1 MRKVVSTLLLVCVLA
16 SMLAVSASAANG
28 ISVRYALESEAQAGG
43 RYEIAT
49 DGSIGVKLVVSLGSS
64 MSGVMPVNGYSV
76 IWYVDGMVSGK
87 TSSVTTGGD
96 TAVDVWFSG
105 SELGEGTHSLVPYV
119 EDGDTFQKVAD
130 GSAFTVVVASASPA
144 LTGVVFNRDSVQLKR
159 YAEEYP
165 VFATKVPAE
174 AKGNITYSV
183 QDADGNP
190 SSVATYDASRQA
202 IVATGEGTA
211 YLVATVTDS
220 SGAALTSAKIP
231 VYVTVPVTSIS
242 IDTPYLDLS
251 ETGTTGTIE
260 YTVITENATWPKL
273 QWTSS
278 NPKVATVTLD
288 NGTSNEGKGS
298 ATVTVGSSAGT
309 TTITATSTDGTAV
322 SGKCVVTVKI
332 EEKTLVTVTP
342 VKANLFVG
350 ESTTLTAY
358 VSGKDSENDTAYFDH
373 WYCTSNAVQITRDG
387 NTATVKAVSPT
398 TSPIEVRAYS
408 NDGKYG
414 YALINIT
421 KSEALEITASDTTVK
436 SGKTVT
442 ISVNNARPNET
453 FKWTYTP
460 NDIGFVANAYEKGNN
475 FCIVGGDLEG
485 SITVTCTSNNDSTR
499 TASVLVGINS
509 VDPYG
514 NAYITPKSVNWI
526 RGNGDLVFQ
535 INPFAYW
542 TYLDNQYLNTKSTS
556 LATYWNGALTLKAA
570 YLNTLS
576 NGTHTLK
583 VYTAYDEF
591 NNPTGLVY
599 ANIYISGNGTGAS
612 AAYGDNAH
620 VKGTASNLYFN
631 STSAIKDVYI
641 SGRWIDPANYSLS
654 TDGKTLTLNAAFLNQ
669 LAYGSY
675 TMQLNGTNGS
685 TQSTNFRIVTAN
697 YAPSTGDETNIGLWV
712 AIMILSGAGAVALIP
727 RRKNMM
733 Q

>member
-1 MRKVVSTLLLVCVLA
+1 MRTVVSTLLLVCVLV
-16 SMLAVSASAANG
+16 SMLAAGASADTG
-28 ISVRYALESEAQAGG
+28 VSVSYAFESQAQGDKS
-43 RYEIAT
+43 YEITA
-49 DGSIGVKLVVSLGSS
+49 DGSIGAKLVVTLTDAAPTTNYNLVWS
-64 MSGVMPVNGYSV
+64 
-76 IWYVDGMVSGK
+76 VDGMVRKNASITNGAPIE
-87 TSSVTTGGD
+87 T
-96 TAVDVWFSG
+96 WFSG
-105 SELGEGTHSLVPYV
+105 SELGEGTHSIVPCV
-119 EDGDTFQKVAD
+119 ENGETFQEAARAS
-130 GSAFTVVVASASPA
+130 GFTVIVKSAVPA
-144 LTGVVFNRDSVQLKR
+144 LSGVSFNRDSVQLKR

-174 AKGNITYSV
+174 AKGTITYSV
-183 QDADGNP
+183 QDAEGNP

-202 IVATGEGTA
+202 VVATGEGTA
-211 YLVATVTDS
+211 YIVATVLDE
-220 SGAALTSAKIP
+220 SGTAITSAKIP
-231 VYVTVPVTSIS
+231 VYVTVPVTSIT
-242 IDTPYLDLS
+242 IDTPYLDDS
-251 ETGTTGTIE
+251 NVGEGIK

-278 NPKVATVTLD
+278 NPKVAVVESD
-288 NGTSNEGKGS
+288 DGQGK
-298 ATVTVGSSAGT
+298 ATVKIVGSAGT

-322 SGKCVVTVKI
+322 SGKCVVTLTN
-332 EEKTLVTVTP
+332 EDKTLVTVTP
-342 VKANLFVG
+342 VKADLFVG

-358 VSGKDSENDTAYFDH
+358 VSGKDSEGDTAYFDH
-373 WYCTSNAVQITRDG
+373 WYCTSSAVQITRDG
-387 NTATVKAVSPT
+387 NTAIVKAVSAT
-398 TSPIEVRAYS
+398 NSPIEVRAYS

-414 YALINIT
+414 YALINVT
-421 KSEALEITASDTTVK
+421 KSEALEITASDTIVK

-442 ISVNNARPNET
+442 VAVKNARPNET
-453 FKWTYTP
+453 FTWTYTP
-460 NDIGFVANAYEKGNN
+460 NDVGFVKSAYEKNGN

-485 SITVTCTSNNDSTR
+485 SITVTCTSNNDSSR
-499 TASVLVGINS
+499 TASVLIGINS

-514 NAYITPKSVNWI
+514 NAYITPKAVNWT

-535 INPFAYW
+535 VSPAAYW
-542 TYLDNQYLNTKSTS
+542 TYLDNQFLNTKSTS

-641 SGRWIDPANYSLS
+641 SGKWIDPANYSLS
-654 TDGKTLTLNAAFLNQ
+654 TDGKTITLNSSFLNQ

-697 YAPSTGDETNIGLWV
+697 YAPSTGDEANIGLWV
-712 AIMILSGAGAVALIP
+712 AIMILSGAGAIALIP
-727 RRKNMM
+727 RRKSMM

>member
-28 ISVRYALESEAQAGG
+28 VSVRYALESEAQAGG

-49 DGSIGVKLVVSLGSS
+49 DGSIGVKLVVSLDSS
-64 MSGVMPVNGYSV
+64 TSGVMPVNGYSV

-87 TSSVTTGGD
+87 TSSVATGGD

-119 EDGDTFQKVAD
+119 EDGDTFQKVAQ

-183 QDADGNP
+183 QDAEGNP

-202 IVATGEGTA
+202 VVATGEGTA
-211 YLVATVTDS
+211 YIVATVWDEAGTT
-220 SGAALTSAKIP
+220 ALASAKIP
-231 VYVTVPVTSIS
+231 VYVTVPVTSIT
-242 IDTPYLDLS
+242 IDTPYLDDS
-251 ETGTTGTIE
+251 NVGEGIK

-278 NPKVATVTLD
+278 NPKVAVVESD
-288 NGTSNEGKGS
+288 DGNGK
-298 ATVTVGSSAGT
+298 ATVKVVGSAGT

-322 SGKCVVTVKI
+322 SGKCVVTLTN
-332 EEKTLVTVTP
+332 EDKTLVTVTP
-342 VKANLFVG
+342 VKADLFVG

-358 VSGKDSENDTAYFDH
+358 VSGRDSEGDTAYFDH

-387 NTATVKAVSPT
+387 NTAIVKAVSAT
-398 TSPIEVRAYS
+398 NSPIEVRAYS

-414 YALINIT
+414 YALINVT
-421 KSEALEITASDTTVK
+421 KSEALEITASDTIVK

-442 ISVNNARPNET
+442 ISVDNPRSNET
-453 FKWTYTP
+453 FTWSYTP
-460 NDIGFVANAYEKGNN
+460 NDVGFVANAYEKGNN

-485 SITVTCTSNNDSTR
+485 SITVTCTSNNDSSR
-499 TASVLVGINS
+499 TASVLIGINS

-514 NAYITPKSVNWI
+514 NAYITPKAVNWT

-535 INPFAYW
+535 VNPAAYW
-542 TYLDNQYLNTKSTS
+542 TYLDNQFLNTKSTS

-641 SGRWIDPANYSLS
+641 SGKWIDPANYSLS
-654 TDGKTLTLNAAFLNQ
+654 TDGKTITLNSSFLNQ

-697 YAPSTGDETNIGLWV
+697 YAPSTGDEANIGLWV
-712 AIMILSGAGAVALIP
+712 AIMILSGAGAIALIP

>member
-1 MRKVVSTLLLVCVLA
+1 MRTVVSTLLLVCALV
-16 SMLAVSASAANG
+16 SMLAAGASADAG
-28 ISVRYALESEAQAGG
+28 VSVRYAFESQAQGSQS
-43 RYEIAT
+43 YEITA
-49 DGSIGVKLVVSLGSS
+49 DGSIGAKLVVTLTDAAPTSNYNL
-64 MSGVMPVNGYSV
+64 V
-76 IWYVDGMVSGK
+76 WYVDGVVSK
-87 TSSVTTGGD
+87 TSGVTIGENPIET
-96 TAVDVWFSG
+96 WFSG
-105 SELGEGTHSLVPYV
+105 SELGEGTHSIAPYV
-119 EDGDTFQKVAD
+119 ENGETFQKAAQAP
-130 GSAFTVVVASASPA
+130 GFTVTVKSAVPTLS
-144 LTGVVFNRDSVQLKR
+144 GVSFNRDSVQLKR

-165 VFATKVPAE
+165 VFATKIPAE
-174 AKGNITYSV
+174 AEGTISYSV
-183 QDADGNP
+183 QDAEGNP

-202 IVATGEGTA
+202 LVATGEGTA
-211 YLVATVTDS
+211 YLVAIVTDS
-220 SGAALTSAKIP
+220 NGTAIASAKIP

-242 IDTPYLDLS
+242 IDTPYLDDNNIS
-251 ETGTTGTIE
+251 EGIK

-278 NPKVATVTLD
+278 NPKVATVTSD
-288 NGTSNEGKGS
+288 DGS
-298 ATVTVGSSAGT
+298 GNATVTAGGSAGT

-322 SGKCVVTVKI
+322 SGKCVITLKS
-332 EEKTLVTVTP
+332 EDKTLVTVTP
-342 VKANLFVG
+342 VKADLFVG

-358 VSGKDSENDTAYFDH
+358 VSGKDSEGDTAYFDH

-398 TSPIEVRAYS
+398 NSPIEVRAYS

-453 FKWTYTP
+453 FNWTYTP
-460 NDIGFVANAYEKGNN
+460 SDIGFVANAYEKGNN

-499 TASVLVGINS
+499 TASVLIGINS

-514 NAYITPKSVNWI
+514 NAYITPKSVNWT

-535 INPFAYW
+535 ISPFAYW

-697 YAPSTGDETNIGLWV
+697 YAPSTGDEANIGLWV

>member
-1 MRKVVSTLLLVCVLA
+1 MRTVVSTLLLVCALV
-16 SMLAVSASAANG
+16 SMLAAGASADAG
-28 ISVRYALESEAQAGG
+28 VSVSYAFESQAQGG
-43 RYEIAT
+43 NSYEITA
-49 DGSIGVKLVVSLGSS
+49 DGSIGAKLVVTLTDAAPTTNYKL
-64 MSGVMPVNGYSV
+64 V
-76 IWYVDGMVSGK
+76 WYVDGVVSK
-87 TSSVTTGGD
+87 TADIAIGENPIEM
-96 TAVDVWFSG
+96 WFSG
-105 SELGEGTHSLVPYV
+105 SELGEGTHSIVPYV
-119 EDGDTFQKVAD
+119 ENGETFQRAAQA
-130 GSAFTVVVASASPA
+130 SRFTVIVKSAVPA
-144 LTGVVFNRDSVQLKR
+144 LSGVSFNRDSVQLKR

-165 VFATKVPAE
+165 VYANKIPA
-174 AKGNITYSV
+174 
-183 QDADGNP
+183 DAEGTISYYFENAEGAENKSEP
-190 SSVATYDASRQA
+190 VATYDASRQA
-202 IVATGEGTA
+202 IVATGEGTT
-211 YLVATVTDS
+211 YLVAKASDNK
-220 SGAALTSAKIP
+220 GNEFYAKIP

-242 IDTPYLDLS
+242 IDTPYLDDNNIT
-251 ETGTTGTIE
+251 EGIK
-260 YTVITENATWPKL
+260 YTVITENASWPKL

-278 NPKVATVTLD
+278 NPKVATVTSD
-288 NGTSNEGKGS
+288 DGNGN
-298 ATVTVGSSAGT
+298 ATVTAGGSAGT

-322 SGKCVVTVKI
+322 SGKCVVTLKAADN
-332 EEKTLVTVTP
+332 TLVTVTP
-342 VKANLFVG
+342 VKADLFVG

-358 VSGKDSENDTAYFDH
+358 VSGKDSEGDTAYFDH

-514 NAYITPKSVNWI
+514 NAYITPKSVNWT

-535 INPFAYW
+535 ISPFAYW

-654 TDGKTLTLNAAFLNQ
+654 TDGKTLTLNSAFLNQ

-697 YAPSTGDETNIGLWV
+697 YAPSTGDEANIGLWV

>member
-1 MRKVVSTLLLVCVLA
+1 MKKMRTVVSTLLLVCALV
-16 SMLAVSASAANG
+16 SMLAAGASADAG
-28 ISVRYALESEAQAGG
+28 VSVRYAFESQAQGSQS
-43 RYEIAT
+43 YEITA
-49 DGSIGVKLVVSLGSS
+49 DGSIGAKLVVTLTDAAPTTNYNL
-64 MSGVMPVNGYSV
+64 V
-76 IWYVDGMVSGK
+76 WYVDGVVSK
-87 TSSVTTGGD
+87 TSGVTIGENPIET
-96 TAVDVWFSG
+96 WFSG
-105 SELGEGTHSLVPYV
+105 SELGEGTHSIVPYV
-119 EDGDTFQKVAD
+119 ENGETFQKAAQAP
-130 GSAFTVVVASASPA
+130 GFTVTVKSAVPTLS
-144 LTGVVFNRDSVQLKR
+144 GVSFNRDSVQLKR

-165 VFATKVPAE
+165 VFATKIPAE
-174 AKGNITYSV
+174 AEGTISYSV
-183 QDADGNP
+183 QDAEGNP

-202 IVATGEGTA
+202 LVATGEGTA
-211 YLVATVTDS
+211 YLVAIVTDS
-220 SGAALTSAKIP
+220 NGTAIASAKIP

-242 IDTPYLDLS
+242 IDTPYLDDS
-251 ETGTTGTIE
+251 NIGDGIK

-278 NPKVATVTLD
+278 NPKVATVTSD
-288 NGTSNEGKGS
+288 DGS
-298 ATVTVGSSAGT
+298 GNATVTAGGSAGT

-322 SGKCVVTVKI
+322 SGKCVITLKS
-332 EEKTLVTVTP
+332 EDKTLVTVTP
-342 VKANLFVG
+342 VKADLFVG

-358 VSGKDSENDTAYFDH
+358 VSGKDSEGDTAYFDH

-398 TSPIEVRAYS
+398 NSPIEVRAYS

-453 FKWTYTP
+453 FNWTYTP
-460 NDIGFVANAYEKGNN
+460 SDIGFVANAYEKGNN

-499 TASVLVGINS
+499 TASVLIGINS

-514 NAYITPKSVNWI
+514 NAYITPKSVNWT

-535 INPFAYW
+535 ISPFAYW

-697 YAPSTGDETNIGLWV
+697 YAPSTGDEANIGLWV

>member
-1 MRKVVSTLLLVCVLA
+1 MKKMRKVVSTLLLVCVLA
-16 SMLAVSASAANG
+16 SMLAVSASAANSV
-28 ISVRYALESEAQAGG
+28 SVRYALESEAQAGG

-49 DGSIGVKLVVSLGSS
+49 DGSIGVKLVVEVTGDVLPAG
-64 MSGVMPVNGYSV
+64 GYSV
-76 IWYVDGMVSGK
+76 IWYVDGMPSGK
-87 TSSVTTGGD
+87 TSSVSSSLTT
-96 TAVDVWFSG
+96 ADVWFSG
-105 SELGEGTHSLVPYV
+105 SELGEGTHSIAPYV
-119 EDGDTFQKVAD
+119 EDGDTFQKVAQ
-130 GSAFTVVVASASPA
+130 GSAFTVVVASAAPA

-174 AKGNITYSV
+174 AKGTITYSV
-183 QDADGNP
+183 QDAEGNP

-202 IVATGEGTA
+202 VVATGEGTA
-211 YLVATVTDS
+211 YIVATVLDE
-220 SGAALTSAKIP
+220 SGTAITSAKIP
-231 VYVTVPVTSIS
+231 VYVTVPVTSIT
-242 IDTPYLDLS
+242 IDTPYLDDS
-251 ETGTTGTIE
+251 NVGEGIK

-278 NPKVATVTLD
+278 NPKVAVVESD
-288 NGTSNEGKGS
+288 DGQGK
-298 ATVTVGSSAGT
+298 ATVKVVGSAGT

-322 SGKCVVTVKI
+322 SGKCVVTLTN
-332 EEKTLVTVTP
+332 EDKTLVTVTP
-342 VKANLFVG
+342 VKADLFVG

-358 VSGKDSENDTAYFDH
+358 VSGRDSEGDTAYFDH

-387 NTATVKAVSPT
+387 NTAIVKAVSAT
-398 TSPIEVRAYS
+398 NSPIEVRAYS

-414 YALINIT
+414 YALINVT
-421 KSEALEITASDTTVK
+421 KSEALEITASDTIVK

-442 ISVNNARPNET
+442 VAVKNARPNET
-453 FKWTYTP
+453 FTWTYTP
-460 NDIGFVANAYEKGNN
+460 NDVGFVKSAYEKNGN

-485 SITVTCTSNNDSTR
+485 SITVTCTSNNDSSR
-499 TASVLVGINS
+499 TASVLIGINS

-514 NAYITPKSVNWI
+514 NAYITPKAVNWT

-535 INPFAYW
+535 VSPAAYW
-542 TYLDNQYLNTKSTS
+542 TYLDNQFLNTKSTS

-641 SGRWIDPANYSLS
+641 SGKWIDPANYSLS
-654 TDGKTLTLNAAFLNQ
+654 TDGKTITLNSAFLNQ

-697 YAPSTGDETNIGLWV
+697 YAPSTGDEANIGLWV
-712 AIMILSGAGAVALIP
+712 AIMILSGAGAIALIP
-727 RRKNMM
+727 RRKSMM

>member
-1 MRKVVSTLLLVCVLA
+1 MKKMRTVVSTLLLVCVLV
-16 SMLAVSASAANG
+16 SMLAAGASADTG
-28 ISVRYALESEAQAGG
+28 VSVSYALESQAQGG
-43 RYEIAT
+43 KSYEITA
-49 DGSIGVKLVVSLGSS
+49 DGSIGAKLVVTLTDAAPTANYNLVWS
-64 MSGVMPVNGYSV
+64 
-76 IWYVDGMVSGK
+76 VDGVVSKNAGSI
-87 TSSVTTGGD
+87 TNGEPIET
-96 TAVDVWFSG
+96 WFSG
-105 SELGEGTHSLVPYV
+105 SELGEGTHSIVPYV
-119 EDGDTFQKVAD
+119 ENGETFQKAAQAP
-130 GSAFTVVVASASPA
+130 GFTVIVKSAVPA
-144 LTGVVFNRDSVQLKR
+144 LSGVSFNRDSVQLKR

-165 VFATKVPAE
+165 VFATKIPADAE
-174 AKGNITYSV
+174 GTISYSV
-183 QDADGNP
+183 QDAEGNP

-220 SGAALTSAKIP
+220 SGAALASAKIP

-242 IDTPYLDLS
+242 IDTPYLDDS
-251 ETGTTGTIE
+251 NIDNGIK
-260 YTVITENATWPKL
+260 YTVITENASWPKL

-278 NPKVATVTLD
+278 NPKVATVTSDD
-288 NGTSNEGKGS
+288 NNGN
-298 ATVTVGSSAGT
+298 ATVTAGSSAGT

-322 SGKCVVTVKI
+322 SGKCVVTLKA
-332 EEKTLVTVTP
+332 EDKTLVTVTP

-358 VSGKDSENDTAYFDH
+358 VSGKDSEGDTAYFDH

-712 AIMILSGAGAVALIP
+712 AIMILSGVGAVALIP

>member
-1 MRKVVSTLLLVCVLA
+1 MKKMRTVVSTLLLVCVLV
-16 SMLAVSASAANG
+16 SMLAAGASADAG
-28 ISVRYALESEAQAGG
+28 VSVSYAFESQAQGG
-43 RYEIAT
+43 KSYEITA
-49 DGSIGVKLVVSLGSS
+49 DGSIGAKLVVTLTDAAPTANYNL
-64 MSGVMPVNGYSV
+64 V
-76 IWYVDGMVSGK
+76 WYVDGVVSKNAGSI
-87 TSSVTTGGD
+87 TNGEPIET
-96 TAVDVWFSG
+96 WFSG
-105 SELGEGTHSLVPYV
+105 SELGEGTHSIVPYV
-119 EDGDTFQKVAD
+119 ENGETFQKAAQAP
-130 GSAFTVVVASASPA
+130 GFTVIVKSAVLA
-144 LTGVVFNRDSVQLKR
+144 LEGVKFNRESVQLKR

-165 VFATKVPAE
+165 VFATKIPADAE
-174 AKGNITYSV
+174 GTISYSV

-190 SSVATYDASRQA
+190 SSVATYDASRQT

-220 SGAALTSAKIP
+220 SGTALKSAKIP

-242 IDTPYLDLS
+242 IDTPYLDDS
-251 ETGTTGTIE
+251 NIDNGIK
-260 YTVITENATWPKL
+260 YTVITENASWPKL

-278 NPKVATVTLD
+278 NPKVATVTSDD
-288 NGTSNEGKGS
+288 NNGN
-298 ATVTVGSSAGT
+298 ATVTAGSSAGT

-322 SGKCVVTVKI
+322 SGKCVVTLKA
-332 EEKTLVTVTP
+332 EDKTLVTVTP

-358 VSGKDSENDTAYFDH
+358 VSGKDSEGDTAYFDH
-373 WYCTSNAVQITRDG
+373 WYCTSSAVQITRDG

-641 SGRWIDPANYSLS
+641 SGRLIYPANYSLS

>member
-1 MRKVVSTLLLVCVLA
+1 MRTVVSTLLLVCVLV
-16 SMLAVSASAANG
+16 SMLAAGASADAG
-28 ISVRYALESEAQAGG
+28 VSVSYAFESQAQGG
-43 RYEIAT
+43 KSYEITA
-49 DGSIGVKLVVSLGSS
+49 DGSIGAKLVVTLTDAAPTANYNL
-64 MSGVMPVNGYSV
+64 V
-76 IWYVDGMVSGK
+76 WYVDGVVSKNAGSI
-87 TSSVTTGGD
+87 TNGEPIET
-96 TAVDVWFSG
+96 WFSG
-105 SELGEGTHSLVPYV
+105 SELGEGTHSIVPYV
-119 EDGDTFQKVAD
+119 ENGETFQKAAQAP
-130 GSAFTVVVASASPA
+130 GFTVIVKSAVLA
-144 LTGVVFNRDSVQLKR
+144 LEGVKFNRESVQLKR

-165 VFATKVPAE
+165 VFATKIPADAE
-174 AKGNITYSV
+174 GTISYSV

-190 SSVATYDASRQA
+190 SSVATYDASRQT

-220 SGAALTSAKIP
+220 SGTALKSAKIP

-242 IDTPYLDLS
+242 IDTPYLDDS
-251 ETGTTGTIE
+251 NIDNGIK
-260 YTVITENATWPKL
+260 YTVITENASWPKL

-278 NPKVATVTLD
+278 NPKVATVTSDD
-288 NGTSNEGKGS
+288 NNGN
-298 ATVTVGSSAGT
+298 ATVTAGSSAGT

-322 SGKCVVTVKI
+322 SGKCVVTLKA
-332 EEKTLVTVTP
+332 EDKTLVTVTP

-358 VSGKDSENDTAYFDH
+358 VSGKDSEGDTAYFDH
-373 WYCTSNAVQITRDG
+373 WYCTSSAVQITRDG

-641 SGRWIDPANYSLS
+641 SGRLIYPANYSLS

>member
-1 MRKVVSTLLLVCVLA
+1 M
-16 SMLAVSASAANG
+16 
-28 ISVRYALESEAQAGG
+28 
-43 RYEIAT
+43 
-49 DGSIGVKLVVSLGSS
+49 
-64 MSGVMPVNGYSV
+64 
-76 IWYVDGMVSGK
+76 WYVDGVVSK
-87 TSSVTTGGD
+87 TASVTIGENPIET
-96 TAVDVWFSG
+96 WFSG
-105 SELGEGTHSLVPYV
+105 SELGEGTHSIVPNV
-119 EDGDTFQKVAD
+119 ENGETFQRAAQAS
-130 GSAFTVVVASASPA
+130 GFTVIVKSAVPA
-144 LTGVVFNRDSVQLKR
+144 LSGVSFNRDSVQLKR

-165 VFATKVPAE
+165 VFATKIPADAE
-174 AKGNITYSV
+174 GTISYSV
-183 QDADGNP
+183 QDAEGNP

-202 IVATGEGTA
+202 LVATGEGTA

-220 SGAALTSAKIP
+220 SGTAIASAKIP

-242 IDTPYLDLS
+242 IDTPYLDDNNIS
-251 ETGTTGTIE
+251 DGIK

-278 NPKVATVTLD
+278 NPKVATVTSD
-288 NGTSNEGKGS
+288 DGEGS
-298 ATVTVGSSAGT
+298 ATVTAGGSAGT

-322 SGKCVVTVKI
+322 SGKCVVTVKMD
-332 EEKTLVTVTP
+332 EKTLVTVTP
-342 VKANLFVG
+342 VKADLFVG

-358 VSGKDSENDTAYFDH
+358 VSGKDSEGDTAYFDH
-373 WYCTSNAVQITRDG
+373 WYCTSSAVQITRDG

-514 NAYITPKSVNWI
+514 NAYITPKSVNWT

-535 INPFAYW
+535 ISPFAYW

-697 YAPSTGDETNIGLWV
+697 YAPSTGDEANIGLWV